1 MTNGTAINTTRKAG
15 AIPEGVHRFKIVD
28 YEERE
33 GPKGAY
39 WAYTMEVEENSPFDG
54 QNVWTNISLS
64 DAARWKLEEFLD
76 ALQIDEG
83 VQITGDAFL
92 GQCLRGEIVHD
103 EYTVTN
109 DEGNKETRRRSAIST
124 FLPDSAGVPNPEVKV
139 TKTTVPAVEKAVTP
153 STGEKEPEPV
163 EAEDP
168 EQKKQEVQPETTAK
182 RPF

>member
-1 MTNGTAINTTRKAG
+1 MSNGTQVSTTRKAG

-28 YEERE
+28 FEERA
-33 GPKGAY
+33 GPKGPY
-39 WAYTMEVEENSPFDG
+39 WAYTLEVEENSPFDG

-103 EYTVTN
+103 EYSVTN
-109 DEGNKETRRRSAIST
+109 DDGNQETRRRSAIST
-124 FLPDSAGVPNPEVKV
+124 FLPDASGVANPEVKA
-139 TKTTVPAVEKAVTP
+139 TKTTPPPQATEPEAKVEEPVEAKA
-153 STGEKEPEPV
+153 EPEPV
-163 EAEDP
+163 ET
-168 EQKKQEVQPETTAK
+168 KQETQPETTAK